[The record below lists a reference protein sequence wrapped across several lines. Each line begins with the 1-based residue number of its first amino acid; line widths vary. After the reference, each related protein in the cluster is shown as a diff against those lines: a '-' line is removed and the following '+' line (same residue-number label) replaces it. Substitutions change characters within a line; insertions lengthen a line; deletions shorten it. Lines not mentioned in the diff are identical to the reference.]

1 MNKFP
6 KHLRLPR
13 ELSAGVA
20 ALLVLVGAVML
31 ASGNRVS
38 ASTVLPGQSVLTG
51 NIASVPK
58 AGETV
63 DGKYSVIAKVSSKT
77 ELKGLGSA
85 SNMTKDTK
93 ADAHVGTGLHI
104 DGSAPKGSAG
114 ALYTNIASL
123 GGRSLDL
130 AIVATDWTSDVATI
144 QFRTASIGVDLIPV
158 ANTTIDDGA
167 AQFKFIYLDHETHKP
182 VEVNGYYT
190 FNDIDWGQSIGLTS
204 DVWSHIDH
212 MYVPTNKTILQYLKT
227 DAGAFVFEP
236 ESSVGT
242 GDDDPTSQVTFLYSG
257 ITGMDML
264 FTSAGDA
271 RTHLGKFNTTST
283 VDYSKSVALSS
294 LKDVHIRSSSAYFG
308 YTAYKPLRTSTVPP
322 AKTVSDSDE
331 KKVQENTLDSADET
345 NTWQI
350 TQVIPNEYPEF
361 YYSEAYLTDN
371 IDPAWTVN
379 SLKITNENGA
389 DVTSWFNSLGA
400 GNNYKLAA
408 TAAKL
413 KSADF
418 YGHTYTY
425 TFNAKLKKG
434 YDLSKYLV
442 NGVYTFTNQGTFTTD
457 TGTKPTSTV
466 TTLLKEEQLTL
477 HKVDDAGKA
486 LSGVKFAL
494 ADTEANAKGGK
505 YLKKD
510 ADGNVVYPS
519 DSNYSAS
526 LADYTG
532 TTDAS
537 GNVTWKGLS
546 AAKNTSH
553 VYYYVELQTTGDHQL
568 LTCIGSVKASADGGT
583 TSVTNKTKVH
593 LPDTG
598 SAERLY
604 LQLAALLVSMLAVT
618 AGLGVLKIRKQQN

>member
-1 MNKFP
+1 M
-6 KHLRLPR
+6 
-13 ELSAGVA
+13 
-20 ALLVLVGAVML
+20 
-31 ASGNRVS
+31 
-38 ASTVLPGQSVLTG
+38 TG
-51 NIASVPK
+51 NVASVPK
-58 AGETV
+58 AGETA
-63 DGKYSVIAKVSSKT
+63 DGKYSVIAKVNDKT
-77 ELKGLGSA
+77 ELKGLGST
-85 SNMTKDTK
+85 SYLTEDTT
-93 ADAHVGTGLHI
+93 AGAAVGTGLHI

-130 AIVATDWTSDVATI
+130 AIVATDWTSEVATI
-144 QFRTASIGVDLIPV
+144 QFRSTSIGVDLIPV
-158 ANTTIDDGA
+158 KDSKINDCA

-182 VEVNGYYT
+182 VQVSGYYT
-190 FNDIDWGQSIGLTS
+190 FNDIDWGQSIGFTS

-212 MYVPTNKTILQYLKT
+212 MYVPTDKTILQYLKT
-227 DAGAFVFEP
+227 DAGSFVFEP

-242 GDDDPTSQVTFLYSG
+242 SDDDPTSQVTFLYSG
-257 ITGMDML
+257 VTGMDML
-264 FTSAGDA
+264 FTSSGDA
-271 RTHLGKFNTTST
+271 RTHLGKFSTTST
-283 VDYSKSVALSS
+283 VNYSNAVALSS
-294 LKDVHIRSSSAYFG
+294 LKDVHIASTTVYFG
-308 YTAYKPLRTSTVPP
+308 YTAYKPLQTRTAVP
-322 AKTVSDSDE
+322 AKTVSDTDE
-331 KKVQENTLDSADET
+331 KQVNKNTLSSADET

-350 TQVIPNEYPEF
+350 TQIIPDEYPEF

-418 YGHTYTY
+418 YGHTYTF

-442 NGVYTFTNQGTFTTD
+442 NGIYTFTNEGTFTTD
-457 TGTKPTSTV
+457 TDTEPTNTV

-494 ADTEANAKGGK
+494 ADTETNAKGGK

-510 ADGNVVYPS
+510 TDGNVVYPS

-526 LADYTG
+526 LPDYTG

-546 AAKNTSH
+546 AAKDTSH

-568 LTCIGSVKASADGGT
+568 LTGIGSVKASADGGT

-604 LQLAALLVSMLAVT
+604 LQLAALVVSMLAVT